1 MKNPENLSEDLPI
14 PSYGTFIKNVAHGK
28 YLKFGHVHT
37 DNQRIAFVH
46 PNYDD
51 EGTVRYIWTL
61 SSLQSDTL
69 LEIQNPTSKAPPNET
84 PGYLYLSPA
93 MDGDDHCIYSTDDG
107 GRPENYFKF
116 LRVGNAW
123 RINTQSGLALK
134 AGYSDKGAGDNQ
146 VYAGTYIE
154 GDERFLW
161 VFEDLLGA
169 SK

>member
-1 MKNPENLSEDLPI
+1 MKNPENLREALPI
-14 PSYGTFIKNVAHGK
+14 PSYGTFITNLSNGK

-46 PNYDD
+46 PNNKD

-61 SSLQSDTL
+61 SSRQSDTL
-69 LEIQNPTSKAPPNET
+69 LEIQNPTSDAPPNKT

-107 GRPENYFKF
+107 GRGDNAFIF
-116 LRVGNAW
+116 QRVGNAW

-134 AGYSDKGAGDNQ
+134 VGYYTDTAGDNQ
-146 VYAGTYIE
+146 VYAGNYIK

-161 VFEDLLGA
+161 VFEPLLGV